1 MFKDGAASPSDTLPN
16 GMTMLH
22 FPEETVPLV
31 TRSTAQLH
39 SLIRQRADMKDWI
52 LLYANWPE
60 GVLLLL
66 QAGYKAHEY
75 ELYAAL
81 DFDCESSVCILI
93 ETGNVIVGYGEL
105 WAATR
110 HPNSKIADLII
121 QALVDRRKRLQLL
134 AEAHLS
140 VDELSELKI
149 RPDVLIDLQTQQVI
163 QILRAKNIDLSGAIE
178 PYPWSVY
185 EALGHNYTIAD
196 RVWEAGFRDVD
207 VPCVRGRTLLM
218 TKRCETGLYFKYIL
232 EEAAWLLGK
241 GAQPY
246 RLCENTPALHFV
258 GFAVGLNMPSFPEKD
273 WVLHLLMLPIDSK
286 RLLRRLLLDNTSD
299 ACCCARSTGGCRG
312 ITIFLRGNYL
322 ACNWGIRRT
331 YSHYADQT
339 AQIITWL
346 IVTFDRNPKHF
357 NQLAVDILRF
367 LTFNC
372 IGITHTCN
380 HPWRQMAPD
389 DIAEI
394 CHEERRM
401 KEYHSCH
408 GTPNEEEMNSLRET
422 GVVLDEPT
430 STANPNPN
438 LTELFS
444 DGQALVDQLIL
455 GDCGVYLKLFYSV

>member
-1 MFKDGAASPSDTLPN
+1 M
-16 GMTMLH
+16 
-22 FPEETVPLV
+22 
-31 TRSTAQLH
+31 
-39 SLIRQRADMKDWI
+39 
-52 LLYANWPE
+52 
-60 GVLLLL
+60 
-66 QAGYKAHEY
+66 AHEY

-81 DFDCESSVCILI
+81 DFDCESSVRILI
-93 ETGNVIVGYGEL
+93 ETGNVIVGCGEL

-140 VDELSELKI
+140 VDELSELKM

-163 QILRAKNIDLSGAIE
+163 QILRAKNIDLSGVIE

-196 RVWEAGFRDVD
+196 RLWEAGFRDVD
-207 VPCVRGRTLLM
+207 VLCVRGRTLLM
-218 TKRCETGLYFKYIL
+218 TKRCETDLYFKYIL
-232 EEAAWLLGK
+232 EEAVWLLGK

-258 GFAVGLNMPSFPEKD
+258 GFAVGVNMPSFPVKD

-299 ACCCARSTGGCRG
+299 ACCCACSTGGCRG

-346 IVTFDRNPKHF
+346 IVTFDRNPKQF

-380 HPWRQMAPD
+380 HPWHQMAPD

-394 CHEERRM
+394 RHEERYLLQDLESLMVDILSAYRQFLGQFPSFLTDYWVRRM

-444 DGQALVDQLIL
+444 DGQALVDKLIL
-455 GDCGVYLKLFYSV
+455 GDCGV

>member
-1 MFKDGAASPSDTLPN
+1 
-16 GMTMLH
+16 
-22 FPEETVPLV
+22 
-31 TRSTAQLH
+31 
-39 SLIRQRADMKDWI
+39 MKDWI

-60 GVLLLL
+60 GLLLLL

-81 DFDCESSVCILI
+81 DFDCESSVRILI
-93 ETGNVIVGYGEL
+93 ETGNVIVGYGDL

-110 HPNSKIADLII
+110 RPNSKIADLII

-140 VDELSELKI
+140 VDELSMLKI

-163 QILRAKNIDLSGAIE
+163 QILRAKNIDLSGVIE

-196 RVWEAGFRDVD
+196 RLWEAGFRDVD

-258 GFAVGLNMPSFPEKD
+258 GFAVGLNTPSFPEKD
-273 WVLHLLMLPIDSK
+273 WVLHLVMLPIDSK
-286 RLLRRLLLDNTSD
+286 RVLRRLLLDNTSD
-299 ACCCARSTGGCRG
+299 ACCCACSPGGCRG

-322 ACNWGIRRT
+322 SCNWGIRRT
-331 YSHYADQT
+331 YSHYADQK

-380 HPWRQMAPD
+380 HQWNQKMAPD

-394 CHEERRM
+394 RHEERYLLQDLESLMVDILSAYRQFPGQFPSFLTDYWVRRM

-408 GTPNEEEMNSLRET
+408 GTPNEEMNSLRET
-422 GVVLDEPT
+422 GIVLDEPT

-444 DGQALVDQLIL
+444 DGQALVDLLIL
-455 GDCGVYLKLFYSV
+455 GDCGV

>member
-1 MFKDGAASPSDTLPN
+1 
-16 GMTMLH
+16 
-22 FPEETVPLV
+22 
-31 TRSTAQLH
+31 
-39 SLIRQRADMKDWI
+39 MKDWI

-322 ACNWGIRRT
+322 ACNWGIKRT

-380 HPWRQMAPD
+380 HPWHQMAPD

-394 CHEERRM
+394 CHEERYLLQDLESLMVDILSAYRQFLGQLPSFLTDYWVRRM